1 MTAKDYLTQ
10 AYRIDQRI
18 NSKLEQVASLRELTT
33 KATSTFSDVPPSGT
47 RNVHRMEDVI
57 CKIVDLEE
65 EINVEIDRL
74 VDLKR
79 DIMQVVKTVDDPEL
93 QTLLEL
99 RYLCFKDWQD
109 IAYSMH
115 CTESNVFKVH
125 SKALQ
130 AVKLPKLGSEFQ

>member
-1 MTAKDYLTQ
+1 M
-10 AYRIDQRI
+10 
-18 NSKLEQVASLRELTT
+18 
-33 KATSTFSDVPPSGT
+33 
-47 RNVHRMEDVI
+47 
-57 CKIVDLEE
+57 
-65 EINVEIDRL
+65 
-74 VDLKR
+74 
-79 DIMQVVKTVDDPEL
+79 DDPEL